1 MKFGV
6 LLAAVAMLAPQQV
19 RANGRPATSEPI
31 TFNAS
36 VRVEVDAAGMPVKVE
51 APAEFPDAMRQFIQK
66 RVSSW
71 QYQPAMQDGEPVP
84 AVTYVRV
91 GACAVPAEGGY
102 RLGLDF
108 KGNGPA
114 LVNDRGWFLPPPA
127 YPRSPMMAGVEG
139 EFLVNYSI
147 RADGSTHVDE
157 IKAQTVSN
165 RAYARDFQKTLTA
178 WAEGFHYRPEQ
189 VNGIPVATQ
198 MSIPV
203 SFSLSNNPRQD
214 YAKEEKARALASSEC
229 VAAAQSAGLTPIAQ
243 NSPIKVTPPP
253 AG

>member
-1 MKFGV
+1 MKLGA
-6 LLAAVAMLAPQQV
+6 LLVAVMVFAPHQV
-19 RANGRPATSEPI
+19 HAGEAPALSGPV
-31 TFNAS
+31 TFSAS
-36 VRVEVDAAGMPVKVE
+36 VRVEVDAAGTPTKVE
-51 APAEFPDAMRQFIQK
+51 APPEFPDAIRQFIQK
-66 RVSSW
+66 RVSGW
-71 QYQPAMQDGEPVP
+71 QYQPAMQGGVSVS

-91 GACAVPAEGGY
+91 GACAIPAEGGY

-139 EFLVNYSI
+139 EFQVSYSI
-147 RADGSTHVDE
+147 RTDGSTYVDE
-157 IKAQTVSN
+157 IKTQAVSN
-165 RAYARDFQKTLTA
+165 RAYVKDFHKALAT
-178 WAEGFHYRPEQ
+178 WVEGFHYRPEQ

-203 SFSLSNNPRQD
+203 SFNLSSDPRQE
-214 YAKEEKARALASSEC
+214 YANEEKARALASSEC
-229 VAAAQSAGLTPIAQ
+229 IAAAQASGLAPIAQ
-243 NSPIKVTPPP
+243 NSPVKVTPLP